1 MMNSSDRKDA
11 IDSYI
16 QSVLTDWQLPEARGI
31 SRLQES
37 MGYSLLK
44 GGKRF
49 RPMLSLLIAETF
61 AVHPKKVLPWAAA
74 IEMIHTYSLIHD
86 DLPCMDNDDFRRGE
100 PTNHK
105 VYGETTA
112 LLAGDALLTEAF
124 AHISDKYAGE
134 PAIGL
139 SLVSILSKAAGLFGM
154 VGGQAIDLE
163 SQKSLASLDELK
175 LMHQMKTGALIRA
188 SAEGAAVICCL
199 PADKILFV
207 RKFGEDLGM
216 AFQLKDDLL
225 DSNDEI
231 ELGSFPAVL
240 GLAGTSDYLSQ
251 VSQSA
256 LNSLTLLDITKGPLV
271 DLVEFNL
278 YRTQ

>member
-1 MMNSSDRKDA
+1 MSAVDRKDT

-16 QSVLTDWQLPEARGI
+16 ESWLKSWELPEAKGI
-31 SRLQES
+31 QKLQEA
-37 MGYSLLK
+37 MAYSLCK

-49 RPMLSLLIAETF
+49 RPMLSLLIAEAF
-61 AVHPKKVLPWAAA
+61 AVHPKKALAWATAV
-74 IEMIHTYSLIHD
+74 EMIHTYSLIHD
-86 DLPCMDNDDFRRGE
+86 DLPCMDNDDLRRGV

-105 VYGETTA
+105 VFGETTA
-112 LLAGDALLTEAF
+112 LLAGDSLLTEAF
-124 AHISDKYAGE
+124 HLISSEYSQE

-139 SLVSILSKAAGLFGM
+139 KLVAILSSAAGLLGM

-163 SQKSLASLDELK
+163 SQKSAASFEELK
-175 LMHQMKTGALIRA
+175 LMHQLKTGALIRA

-199 PADKILFV
+199 PSEKILFC

-225 DSNDEI
+225 DSAEEI
-231 ELGSFPAVL
+231 ETGSFPALL
-240 GLAGTSDYLSQ
+240 GLEGTTKYLDEI
-251 VSQSA
+251 SQSA
-256 LNSLTLLDITKGPLV
+256 LNALALLDIGEGPLV
-271 DLVEFNL
+271 DLVDFNL